1 MTNILLGLI
10 CLLFS
15 QVINFT
21 EVDAL
26 PSKNI
31 EQFLINREK
40 AWPNWNL
47 TKLKLS
53 NINYDLIYPEWFEGN
68 WIVKSE
74 DLNNNLQE
82 PIIYRVNFLKNEMGN
97 IVGNRTK
104 NSESIGKEIFGEQ
117 LQKVKIDPK
126 SFNNQIIYLKD
137 NEYIDSRVTGRNQIF
152 DNDLFFADEVFI
164 QTNHKNGISR
174 INQVEIMSKF
184 YKCNSEANT
193 NNEIN
198 DDICGFQYVAT
209 YGSKV
214 GELNTKAITTNQYR
228 LTFKSSEI

>member
-1 MTNILLGLI
+1 MINFLLALI
-10 CLLFS
+10 CLFFS

-21 EVDAL
+21 EAYAL
-26 PSKNI
+26 TNKNI

-40 AWPNWNL
+40 TWPNWNL

-82 PIIYRVNFLKNEMGN
+82 PIIYKVNFLKNEMGS
-97 IVGNRTK
+97 IVGNRSK
-104 NSESIGKEIFGEQ
+104 NSESIGKEIFGDQ
-117 LQKVKIDPK
+117 LQKVKIDPN
-126 SFNNQIIYLKD
+126 SFNNQVIYLKD

-152 DNDLFFADEVFI
+152 DSDLFFSDEFFI
-164 QTNHKNGISR
+164 QTNHKNGVSR

-184 YKCNSEANT
+184 YKCNSEDNIGKKI
-193 NNEIN
+193 NN
-198 DDICGFQYVAT
+198 DICGFQYVAT
-209 YGSKV
+209 YGSRV
-214 GELNTKAITTNQYR
+214 GETNIKAITTNKYR
-228 LTFKSSEI
+228 LTFKSTEI

>member
-1 MTNILLGLI
+1 MV
-10 CLLFS
+10 FS

-21 EVDAL
+21 EVHAL
-26 PSKNI
+26 TNKNI

-40 AWPNWNL
+40 TWPNWNL
-47 TKLKLS
+47 TKLKSS
-53 NINYDLIYPEWFEGN
+53 NINQDLIYPDWFEGN

-74 DLNNNLQE
+74 DLNNKLEE
-82 PIIYRVNFLKNEMGN
+82 PIIYKVNFLKNEMGRV
-97 IVGNRTK
+97 VGNRSK

-117 LQKVKIDPK
+117 LKQIKVDPK

-137 NEYIDSRVTGRNQIF
+137 NEYIDSRVIGRNQIL
-152 DNDLFFADEVFI
+152 DNDLFFSDEFFI

-184 YKCNSEANT
+184 YKCNSEYNT
-193 NNEIN
+193 DNKIN

-209 YGSKV
+209 YGSRV
-214 GELNTKAITTNQYR
+214 GEPNIKAITTNKYR
-228 LTFKSSEI
+228 LTFKSTEI